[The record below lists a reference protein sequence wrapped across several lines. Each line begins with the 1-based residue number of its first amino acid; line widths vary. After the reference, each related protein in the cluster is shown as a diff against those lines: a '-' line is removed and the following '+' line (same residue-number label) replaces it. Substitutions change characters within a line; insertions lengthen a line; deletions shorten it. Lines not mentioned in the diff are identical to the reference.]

1 MEIVV
6 CVLDDYSPEDV
17 LLGAWVKNLVPLKIG
32 TLRPATL
39 HEIKAF
45 VTTFGR
51 VVLPA
56 THVIPI
62 STLSYYLHIYA
73 AIMIANA
80 SSPPTSQS
88 MIKYLDVGI

>member
-1 MEIVV
+1 M
-6 CVLDDYSPEDV
+6 
-17 LLGAWVKNLVPLKIG
+17 G

-45 VTTFGR
+45 LTTFGK

-56 THVIPI
+56 THVIPNN
-62 STLSYYLHIYA
+62 TLLNFLRICEA
-73 AIMIANA
+73 RMMQRA

-88 MIKYLDVGI
+88 II